1 MAQNIIEGADPIV
14 TADSIYNVVIRS
26 VNEQNRIGDGFG
38 FSLMFLKDQDY
49 SLNIV
54 SIGKDDLKS
63 KYHNKFANVFKLNII
78 KYNKETENEPYIVV
92 DSKLVFSLI
101 QLKDELER
109 TTLPYLNRLNSKPIV
124 NGATIMDMIVK
135 DLKDFRNIKWNAPF
149 DKVTRIYW
157 RDKEYN
163 ITVSVDST
171 LKISIGSF
179 KNSDNSVYLESEN
192 CYNVVDASK
201 LITLTVYKVDKA
213 NNPPSEDNIT
223 ANLSTIRNV
232 IKEMK
237 DKLAND
243 KETDNKLFSFKY
255 LNLSTNT
262 KYGLFVVVTKQSSSN
277 GFVYKLHYYIGLNAD
292 SMSLDDIYY
301 GIALQDVEDGNIS
314 STVYYMLSMLKK
326 YNSGETEERNMK
338 DEDIIY
344 LSLCKDISDGVKEL
358 EEADSSLETIS
369 NTKYVK
375 YSDNSICTI
384 YFSYRKDKVDDEF
397 RYAYSIGV
405 LKHPLATEEPEVLKM
420 GTIVYEHTTS
430 DINSIMDNISQTISE
445 WKEVK
450 DGRSNISTIYDYN
463 INSFILPYLN
473 EREEIVKEHPLTSE
487 DNFFK
492 DSFIADIEI
501 GPDIKGFPKLG
512 YYVSIEKSLV
522 FKQKSEEEVTNEER
536 IVYKLGVSASDQ
548 EGDDTPIL
556 YEYKTK
562 EEAVNNLAK
571 VYSELVTMSII
582 GKFEWKRK

>member
-1 MAQNIIEGADPIV
+1 MSQNIIEGADPIV
-14 TADSIYNVVIRS
+14 TIDSIYNTVIRS

-54 SIGKDDLKS
+54 SVGKDELKS
-63 KYHNKFANVFKLNII
+63 KYHNKFANIFKINII
-78 KYNKETENEPYIVV
+78 KYNKEIEDEPYIVV
-92 DSKLVFSLI
+92 DSKLIFSLI

-109 TTLPYLNRLNSKPIV
+109 ATLPYLNRLNSKPIV
-124 NGATIMDMIVK
+124 NGATIMDIIVK
-135 DLKDFRNIKWNAPF
+135 DLKDFRNVKWNVPF

-157 RDKEYN
+157 GDKNFN
-163 ITVSVDST
+163 ITVTVDST

-179 KNSDNSVYLESEN
+179 KNSDNSVYLEN
-192 CYNVVDASK
+192 KDCYSVVDASK
-201 LITLTVYKVDKA
+201 ILTMVVYKVSVA
-213 NNPPSEDNIT
+213 NNPPSEDDIT
-223 ANLSTIRNV
+223 VNLSKIRDS

-237 DKLAND
+237 EKLAND
-243 KETDNKLFSFKY
+243 KETNNKLVSFKY
-255 LNLSTNT
+255 INMFKNN
-262 KYGLFVVVTKQSSSN
+262 KYGLFIIVTKQNSSN
-277 GFVYKLHYYIGLNAD
+277 GFVYKLHYYIGLNN
-292 SMSLDDIYY
+292 SSIILDNVYY
-301 GIALQDVEDGNIS
+301 GISLQDVIDENIT

-326 YNSGETEERNMK
+326 YNSGEITERNIK
-338 DEDIIY
+338 TEDIIY
-344 LSLCKDISDGVKEL
+344 LSLCKGISDGVKEL

-369 NTKYVK
+369 NTKYIK
-375 YSDNSICTI
+375 YSDNSNCTI

-405 LKHPLATEEPEVLKM
+405 LKHPLDNEESDALKM
-420 GTIVYEHTTS
+420 GTIVFEHTTS
-430 DINSIMDNISQTISE
+430 DINSIMDNIPQTILE

-450 DGRSNISTIYDYN
+450 DGRSSISTIYDYN

-492 DSFIADIEI
+492 DAFIADIEI
-501 GPDIKGFPKLG
+501 GPYIEGFPKLA

-522 FKQKSEEEVTNEER
+522 SEQKSEEEVTNEER

-548 EGDDTPIL
+548 DGDDTPIL

-562 EEAVNNLAK
+562 EETVNNLAK